1 MKSSDKKIMIVEDD
15 ILLLLVEK
23 RLVEHLGYEVIG
35 TASEGDVALEKIKAA
50 KPDIILMDVNLHGP
64 IRGTDVVEQMRLQ
77 GDDTPVVFL
86 SAEREAHL
94 VQKAKQLGCI
104 DFLLKP
110 ISPKKLEATLNVAFE
125 YHGLLNP
132 SAA

>member
-1 MKSSDKKIMIVEDD
+1 MKSSDKKVMIVEDD

-77 GDDTPVVFL
+77 GNDTPVVFL
-86 SAEREAHL
+86 SAERQPQF

-110 ISPKKLEATLNVAFE
+110 ISPHKLEETLNVAFE
-125 YHGLLNP
+125 YHGLSNP
-132 SAA
+132 NAA